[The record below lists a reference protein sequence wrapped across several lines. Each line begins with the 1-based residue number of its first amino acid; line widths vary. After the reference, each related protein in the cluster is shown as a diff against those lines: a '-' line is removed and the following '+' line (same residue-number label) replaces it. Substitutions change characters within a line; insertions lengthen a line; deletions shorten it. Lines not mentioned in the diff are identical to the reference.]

1 MSNGHRHIAVSRR
14 DLVGWRALKRRHEL
28 AVAIV
33 IRCAG
38 NGGRCNRQLG
48 LAQAIPG
55 RQPTSPVLGLSNQ
68 GWPTSHGY
76 PLLEAAVPA
85 DFSGSTGIFS
95 SCPKH
100 GTLIIEKSAAKS
112 RVRGLLGG
120 RSARGISVQM
130 PFALLRQAYE
140 AFLRDGRAQTVLW
153 TPGERATVYTTT
165 S

>member
-1 MSNGHRHIAVSRR
+1 
-14 DLVGWRALKRRHEL
+14 L

-48 LAQAIPG
+48 VAQVVPG

-68 GWPTSHGY
+68 GWSTSHGY
-76 PLLEAAVPA
+76 PLLEAAVPT
-85 DFSGSTGIFS
+85 DFAGSTGIFS

-100 GTLIIEKSAAKS
+100 GTLIIEKSTTKS
-112 RVRGLLGG
+112 RVRGLPGG
-120 RSARGISVQM
+120 RWARGISVQM
-130 PFALLRQAYE
+130 PFELLREPYE
-140 AFLRDGRAQTVLW
+140 AFRRDERVQTVFW
-153 TPGERATVYTTT
+153 TPGERATVYAAT